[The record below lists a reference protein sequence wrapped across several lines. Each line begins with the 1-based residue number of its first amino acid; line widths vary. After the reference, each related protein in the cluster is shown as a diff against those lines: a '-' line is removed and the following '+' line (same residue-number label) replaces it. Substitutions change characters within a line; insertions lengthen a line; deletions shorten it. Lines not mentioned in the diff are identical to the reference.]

1 MTDTAKVE
9 VVRGWR
15 SDEPYDK
22 NSWGTPD
29 YILDAVR
36 EAFGG
41 QIDCDPASNAKAQ
54 ERVRADFWMGP
65 GSPYGLPDFSE
76 DGLDYCWTGNVW
88 LNPPYGKGLVQ
99 PFADRLYYEYSPRA
113 AEIKTWDE
121 LVTSHAVLV
130 NLDPSTEW
138 FRSFESCSTHLVNL
152 GRVAFLHPDTGLP
165 VKGNSRSQCLLV
177 RNVNLEPLRKLGSV
191 YAKA

>member
-1 MTDTAKVE
+1 MT
-9 VVRGWR
+9 
-15 SDEPYDK
+15 EPYDK

-54 ERVRADFWMGP
+54 ERVRAVDWHGP
-65 GSPYGLPDFSE
+65 DNYVSDPFGTN
-76 DGLDYCWTGNVW
+76 GLDYGWEGRVFI
-88 LNPPYGKGLVQ
+88 NPPYGKNLVL
-99 PFADRLYYEYSPRA
+99 PFADMLSCMWDNIEA
-113 AEIKTWDE
+113 AAFPITA
-121 LVTSHAVLV
+121 HAVLV
-130 NLDPSTEW
+130 NLDPSTAW
-138 FRSFESCSTHLVNL
+138 FKTFESCSTHLVNL

-177 RNVNLEPLRKLGSV
+177 RNVSIEPLRKLGSV
-191 YAKA
+191 YAKV

>member
-1 MTDTAKVE
+1 MTVL
-9 VVRGWR
+9 
-15 SDEPYDK
+15 PYDK
-22 NSWGTPD
+22 NSWGTPE

-54 ERVRADFWMGP
+54 ERVRARVWYGEGP
-65 GSPYGLPDFSE
+65 GTFGADGTVCVWYGRVFI
-76 DGLDYCWTGNVW
+76 
-88 LNPPYGKGLVQ
+88 NPPYGKGLIM
-99 PFADRLYYEYSPRA
+99 PFAEALA
-113 AEIKTWDE
+113 ANVIDE
-121 LVTSHAVLV
+121 GRVRSHAVLV

-138 FRSFESCSTHLVNL
+138 FRTFESCSTHLVNL

-191 YAKA
+191 YARA

>member
-1 MTDTAKVE
+1 MTDVL
-9 VVRGWR
+9 
-15 SDEPYDK
+15 PYDK
-22 NSWGTPD
+22 NSWGTPV
-29 YILDAVR
+29 YVLDAVR

-54 ERVRADFWMGP
+54 ERVRAGEWFGQD
-65 GSPYGLPDFSE
+65 SPHVHADTC
-76 DGLDYCWTGNVW
+76 DGNDYVWSGRVW

-99 PFADRLYYEYSPRA
+99 PFADSLSSMWANSEN
-113 AEIKTWDE
+113 
-121 LVTSHAVLV
+121 VTFPIQAHAVLV

-138 FRSFESCSTHLVNL
+138 FRTFESCSTHLVNL

-191 YAKA
+191 YARA

>member
-1 MTDTAKVE
+1 MTDVL
-9 VVRGWR
+9 
-15 SDEPYDK
+15 PYDK

-54 ERVRADFWMGP
+54 ERVRATVWCGRE
-65 GSPYGLPDFSE
+65 SPYNG
-76 DGLDYCWTGNVW
+76 DGLDAPWNGS
-88 LNPPYGKGLVQ
+88 LFINPPYGKGLVD
-99 PFADRLYYEYSPRA
+99 PFARRLKSAWECKQHYPHLGVR
-113 AEIKTWDE
+113 
-121 LVTSHAVLV
+121 VHAVLV

-138 FRSFESCSTHLVNL
+138 FRTFESCSAHLVNL

-191 YAKA
+191 YARA

>member
-1 MTDTAKVE
+1 MTDVL
-9 VVRGWR
+9 
-15 SDEPYDK
+15 PYDK

-54 ERVRADFWMGP
+54 ERVRATVWYGEDTPFSGALSDDGCDFAWRGKV
-65 GSPYGLPDFSE
+65 F
-76 DGLDYCWTGNVW
+76 
-88 LNPPYGKGLVQ
+88 LNPPYGKGLIR
-99 PFADRLYYEYSPRA
+99 PFAQSLAWHYADGFVNIEDEYCTA
-113 AEIKTWDE
+113 
-121 LVTSHAVLV
+121 HAVLV

-138 FRSFESCSTHLVNL
+138 FKTFESCSTHLVNL

-191 YAKA
+191 YGKA

>member
-1 MTDTAKVE
+1 MTDV
-9 VVRGWR
+9 
-15 SDEPYDK
+15 PYDK

-54 ERVRADFWMGP
+54 ERVRAKYWHGLEDTGPFDISFDFN
-65 GSPYGLPDFSE
+65 
-76 DGLDYCWTGNVW
+76 GLDFFWLGRVW
-88 LNPPYGKGLVQ
+88 LNPPYGKGLIL
-99 PFADRLYYEYSPRA
+99 PFADQLCEEVNA
-113 AEIKTWDE
+113 ARCTA
-121 LVTSHAVLV
+121 HAVLV

-138 FRSFESCSTHLVNL
+138 FKTFESCSTHLVNL

-177 RNVNLEPLRKLGSV
+177 GGNVNLEPLRKLGSV
-191 YAKA
+191 YARA